1 MKNAKF
7 TTNDHGEI
15 IITVPVNENDK
26 MDVFDNF
33 DKINKKM
40 SLLGYGE
47 THRFIKNG
55 NFISIL
61 NHVNNETACKL
72 LKKLNIKQVN

>member
-1 MKNAKF
+1 
-7 TTNDHGEI
+7 
-15 IITVPVNENDK
+15 
-26 MDVFDNF
+26 
-33 DKINKKM
+33 M

-61 NHVNNETACKL
+61 NHINNETACKF